1 VYRANVLKPKRFGGR
16 MNREK
21 IELAIQ
27 RLEELDDFLREPTSL
42 SKHNHLEAVC
52 NALPDI
58 ICELHEALT
67 EI

>member
-1 VYRANVLKPKRFGGR
+1 

-42 SKHNHLEAVC
+42 SKNNHLEAVC

-58 ICELHEALT
+58 ICELHEALPNSKRP
-67 EI
+67 